1 MWTAWKDVWKGEALT
16 LSQQKIKRIIKF
28 RNIILLKLFDY
39 NTAYMH
45 HKTIIKRI
53 YIYLCM
59 YTMGKLLELVL
70 IPIVYYKLLYVIN
83 KNMFKSYVCI

>member
-1 MWTAWKDVWKGEALT
+1 M
-16 LSQQKIKRIIKF
+16 KRRSTNLVSAKNKKKIIKF
-28 RNIILLKLFDY
+28 RNIFLLKLFDY

-45 HKTIIKRI
+45 HKTKIIC
-53 YIYLCM
+53 IYLCM

>member
-1 MWTAWKDVWKGEALT
+1 MWTAWEDVWKGEALT
-16 LSQQKIKRIIKF
+16 LSQQKIKKIKF
-28 RNIILLKLFDY
+28 RNIILLKFFDY

-45 HKTIIKRI
+45 HKTKIKC
-53 YIYLCM
+53 IYLCM